1 MKKLTK
7 ATTLVLVLCLV
18 LSLAACG
25 GGSSSGGRASSMEGK
40 YVISAMMIGDE
51 DYLEMMRELAEMM
64 GEEELNLEDFM
75 YFEFSGTDAVTL
87 GSDGDTETGTYKLD
101 GNTLTIT
108 VDGEAQTATVSGN
121 SFTLE
126 YDEDGMQGS
135 MTFTKK

>member
-25 GGSSSGGRASSMEGK
+25 GGSSSGGRSSSMEGK

-108 VDGEAQTATVSGN
+108 IDGEAQTATVNGN